1 MRLSA
6 LLAPAIVAV
15 VLLSYNVFL
24 VVFDYHIPPEVILM
38 QQQEATESTSVTKTT
53 SNLARIKQNSRIRN
67 STLQSRQ
74 SLKWYFHFHKAGG
87 TSFTDLARENKETLR
102 HENVDN
108 RAGGDSHGHIELG
121 KAELLRWEL
130 LGGLNKTSCQ
140 VPPNRDIEDIQIQLL
155 NEELAILDEKNITFV
170 SSEHWFPSQHVLSQI
185 RQHPLMTVI
194 ILRHP
199 IERLKSSYTFNK
211 GAKCRC
217 KSIFRAPLNNSR

>member
-1 MRLSA
+1 MRPSA
-6 LLAPAIVAV
+6 LLVPAIVAA
-15 VLLSYNVFL
+15 VLLSYNVLL
-24 VVFDYHIPPEVILM
+24 VVFDYHMPPYMILL
-38 QQQEATESTSVTKTT
+38 QQEASQEESVTIAAPANVRQQK
-53 SNLARIKQNSRIRN
+53 SRK
-67 STLQSRQ
+67 L

-102 HENVDN
+102 HSNVDN

-140 VPPNRDIEDIQIQLL
+140 VPPNRDIEATQIELL

-185 RQHPLMTVI
+185 RQRHQLMTVI

-217 KSIFRAPLNNSR
+217 KSDIFRAVLGNYSEVKVIV